1 MMMFE
6 KEELEVILEDVNG
19 FLESCYRN
27 INNDNKILYENQ
39 QVDDFDLDSREVV
52 IRQIIVSKVK
62 EELK

>member
-1 MMMFE
+1 MMFE